1 MNFGTVSTGG
11 GAFGVS
17 RESKE
22 GYQCWL
28 KITVNMFGNSSAHAP
43 GGGSTPPTT
52 EMTIVNATIK
62 SECVCEEGIDHG
74 ATHDYPGP
82 DFGTGGGP
90 GFGYKW
96 SIWYGPKCGGRF
108 CWPEPWQA
116 DDPDGD
122 DSACPCVGGC
132 GPFSLS
138 IDDPIKSS
146 SRVEGKDGM
155 RRALAK
161 EAKDQ
166 MMAAQVKQ
174 PCIMHEGCE

>member
-28 KITVNMFGNSSAHAP
+28 KITVNMNGHSSAHAP
-43 GGGSTPPTT
+43 YPGPPDGNTSL
-52 EMTIVNATIK
+52 ALHAGTIK
-62 SECVCEEGIDHG
+62 SECVCEKGKDHG
-74 ATHDYPGP
+74 ATHDYPGAV
-82 DFGTGGGP
+82 FGVGGA
-90 GFGYKW
+90 FNYEW

-108 CWPEPWQA
+108 CWPKPWQA

-132 GPFSLS
+132 GPFSFE
-138 IDDPIKSS
+138 IGKDIKSGS
-146 SRVEGKDGM
+146 SRSQM
-155 RRALAK
+155 RKTLAK
-161 EAKDQ
+161 EAKKQ
-166 MMAAQVKQ
+166 MRAAQVKQ